1 MPDGRTFGKVLRFV
15 VLGGANTVL
24 TYLLL
29 LGLTYVI
36 DPRLAYTVAFAAGV
50 LANIALTGRFVFGS
64 RPSPRRRAIYAA
76 WLVIVFLAGL
86 GAVQL
91 ALVVG
96 VTGGPLLAALPLL
109 LTVPL
114 NFFGGRLLLADP
126 VPCPAAAEECLT
138 R

>member
-1 MPDGRTFGKVLRFV
+1 MPDGRAFGELLRFA

-36 DPRLAYTVAFAAGV
+36 DPRLAYTVAFTAGV
-50 LANIALTGRFVFGS
+50 LANVALTGRLVFGS
-64 RPSPRRRAIYAA
+64 RPTGRRRANYAV
-76 WLVIVFLAGL
+76 WLVVVFLAGL

-91 ALVVG
+91 ALVARVS
-96 VTGGPLLAALPLL
+96 TELLLAALPVFV
-109 LTVPL
+109 TAPL
-114 NFFGGRLLLADP
+114 NFIGGRLLLAGP
-126 VPCPAAAEECLT
+126 APSPAAAEECLI